1 MLLNPQPALAFVHA
15 QRPRVGGFLR
25 APSNEDAIIWL
36 ERSSVW
42 PNRRLAVWGEEGC
55 GKTHLLTDW
64 AARAGARRLH
74 GAELPVFA
82 EMPECAL
89 GGLAIDDADGVRA
102 EATLLHLLNIAAE
115 ARQPV
120 LLAARIPPSRWRV
133 QLADLASRLRAI
145 TAVRIGAPDE
155 ALLRVLL
162 ARLFL
167 ERGHRVAQPTQDWLL
182 TQLPRSPGALRL
194 AVDRLDYASVAR
206 PGGITLPFARQV
218 LADML
223 RPTEDSVSGS
233 VLCNEDS
240 MSSGGGSPP
249 VGTLL

>member
-1 MLLNPQPALAFVHA
+1 MLPNPQLALAFVHA
-15 QRPRVGGFLR
+15 QRPRVGAFLR

-36 ERSSVW
+36 ERSSAW
-42 PNRRLAVWGEEGC
+42 PHGRLAIWGEEGC

-64 AARAGARRLH
+64 AARTGARTLH
-74 GAELPVFA
+74 GMGLPEFGEMAEFA
-82 EMPECAL
+82 RGA
-89 GGLAIDDADGVRA
+89 LAIDDADGVRA

-115 ARQPV
+115 ARLPV
-120 LLAARIPPSRWRV
+120 LLAARIPPARWRV
-133 QLADLASRLRAI
+133 QLPDLASRLRAI

-167 ERGHRVAQPTQDWLL
+167 ERGHRVAQTTQDWLL
-182 TQLPRSPGALRL
+182 THLPRSPRALRL
-194 AVDRLDYASVAR
+194 AVDLLDHASVAR

-218 LADML
+218 LAGML
-223 RPTEDSVSGS
+223 RPAGESASDSP
-233 VLCNEDS
+233 LCNEDS